1 MKSRSSAI
9 LAALA
14 PCRGAF
20 AAAAGFSFFINL
32 LMLVSPLYMMQVY
45 NRVLP
50 SRSEPTLLVLSG
62 LAVVLLTVMCLLE
75 IVRSRVLVR
84 VSGQLDLA
92 LSGAVMR
99 AMSKTAVRSGRGGG
113 QALRDF
119 DVVRQFLSGSAIF
132 ALFDAPWTPVTILV
146 VFLFHPLLGVIAT
159 VGAVALF
166 AVGAVNEMVTRKPLE

>member
-1 MKSRSSAI
+1 MWGKRFSRPL
-9 LAALA
+9 LAALWA
-14 PCRGAF
+14 CRDGF
-20 AAAAGFSFFINL
+20 LAAATFSFFINL

-62 LAVVLLTVMCLLE
+62 LAVVLLTVMCVLE
-75 IVRSRVLVR
+75 VVRSRVLVR

-92 LSGAVMR
+92 LSDAVMR
-99 AMSKTAVRSGRGGG
+99 AMSRTAVRSGRGGG

-146 VFLFHPLLGVIAT
+146 VFLFHPLLGAIAT
-159 VGAVALF
+159 VGAIVLF
-166 AVGAVNEMVTRKPLE
+166 ALGA